1 VHRVTL
7 AGDVPV
13 DVQGE
18 QSRIL
23 QGDAAEYSIIAD
35 IDRIPGFAANSSVL
49 LRVIRREH
57 LSP

>member
-1 VHRVTL
+1 L

-13 DVQGE
+13 DVHGE

-35 IDRIPGFAANSSVL
+35 IDRLPGFAAN
-49 LRVIRREH
+49 
-57 LSP
+57 